1 MGNSSSTYTPPAPT
15 APIAT
20 AATMRVST
28 SAPPAKPLNPALA
41 RLRTSA
47 PKVLTP
53 RTKEALTEALSEAI
67 AAGAALDA
75 VVDSIKSSGTMSTK
89 RVAIVGGDEAEV
101 DAFYSAFANLGDLE
115 NACSTPVKRA
125 IAVTPLVVPSSE
137 GNDVRVEV
145 ANLAKSS
152 VNASAIAG
160 ADAVLIVCSK
170 AAKSSKIVGC
180 VIVIVIL
187 ASESPAPMNLS
198 AIHRAHPPHPAFFLL
213 PPQRVARSP
222 RHGVPCGA
230 DHDGRPDGV
239 AD

>member
-1 MGNSSSTYTPPAPT
+1 MLGDFFFLFFFSCKKKLRFFFFLCHSSSRVLQSGLQPMGNSSSTYTPPAPT

-180 VIVIVIL
+180 VIVIVIRRL
-187 ASESPAPMNLS
+187 
-198 AIHRAHPPHPAFFLL
+198 
-213 PPQRVARSP
+213 
-222 RHGVPCGA
+222 
-230 DHDGRPDGV
+230 
-239 AD
+239 

>member
-1 MGNSSSTYTPPAPT
+1 MPASVK
-15 APIAT
+15 
-20 AATMRVST
+20 RQ
-28 SAPPAKPLNPALA
+28 
-41 RLRTSA
+41 
-47 PKVLTP
+47 
-53 RTKEALTEALSEAI
+53 LSDEGRKLMERAM
-67 AAGAALDA
+67 
-75 VVDSIKSSGTMSTK
+75 SGTD
-89 RVAIVGGDEAEV
+89 GGDEAEV

-180 VIVIVIL
+180 VIVIVIV
-187 ASESPAPMNLS
+187 
-198 AIHRAHPPHPAFFLL
+198 IRPPLNHLH
-213 PPQRVARSP
+213 Q
-222 RHGVPCGA
+222 
-230 DHDGRPDGV
+230 
-239 AD
+239 